1 MMNKCTIYTVLHSY
15 PYVQVTVFNTVLEHN
30 LCIYQLYEYFSQK
43 QFIKWIVLKN
53 VKLLNITPVSL
64 KLLKLIFPG
73 PISRGNLGVTVY
85 RKWFQKT
92 SPRELSLI
100 PVCGIKATLTQRLT
114 VFPVWFSVVT
124 VESHRW
130 FATLTLSIMKEF
142 FRILTINPL
151 NTERI
156 FPNFENDHVAT
167 CVKDILR
174 MSFLKHVAT
183 WCQNVIAFKGLKIY
197 NTKIALWTK

>member
-1 MMNKCTIYTVLHSY
+1 MIGACATEWNKLYMKWCAGVCHIVKLFTICIFVEVYITLIIIMMNKCTIYTVLHSY

-114 VFPVWFSVVT
+114 VFPVWFSGCDC
-124 VESHRW
+124 W
-130 FATLTLSIMKEF
+130 K
-142 FRILTINPL
+142 P
-151 NTERI
+151 
-156 FPNFENDHVAT
+156 
-167 CVKDILR
+167 
-174 MSFLKHVAT
+174 
-183 WCQNVIAFKGLKIY
+183 
-197 NTKIALWTK
+197 